1 LAQGK
6 ARLIDLLEADPEI
19 SKILNRHALEKLLDP
34 TNYVGNSGAMV
45 DRVLDDR
52 KG

>member
-1 LAQGK
+1 
-6 ARLIDLLEADPEI
+6 LEADPEI

-45 DRVLDDR
+45 DRVLNDR